1 MSFQLEFLP
10 KVGQSVLG
18 YPSRLLSRTE
28 IAKDTLAFQFYRPR
42 NFLFRPGQFIDL
54 ALRGISR
61 NTPNGLTHTFSIAS
75 SCFASYIL
83 LVTRMRDSPFKRAL
97 SALPLGTE
105 VSIRGPMGSFI
116 LHNDVSR
123 PAILLAGG
131 IGIAPFLSMLSSAAI
146 DKSHPPVFL
155 FYANRYVEDAAFMDT
170 LWDLQASNRRFLFVP
185 TFTRIKPG
193 HGGWKGATGP
203 INAQL
208 LSTHLSNLQ
217 DPTYYVAGPPG
228 MVSSTYQTLAKLGV
242 CDKNI
247 QIEHF
252 AGY

>member
-1 MSFQLEFLP
+1 MSFLLDSLP
-10 KVGQSVLG
+10 KLGQSVLG

-28 IAKDTLAFQFYRPR
+28 VAKDTLAFQFQRPR

-54 ALRGISR
+54 ALRGLSG
-61 NTPNGLTHTFSIAS
+61 NGPHGLTHTFSIAS
-75 SCFASYIL
+75 SCFASDIL
-83 LVTRMRDSPFKRAL
+83 LATRMRDSPFKRAL

-105 VSIRGPMGSFI
+105 VSIRGPMGSFV

-123 PAILLAGG
+123 PAVLLAGG

-170 LWDLQASNRRFLFVP
+170 LWDLEMSNRHFHFVP
-185 TFTRIKPG
+185 TFTRIAPG
-193 HGGWKGATGP
+193 HDGWTGATGP
-203 INAQL
+203 LNAQMLSKHINNL
-208 LSTHLSNLQ
+208 L
-217 DPTYYVAGPPG
+217 DPIYYVAGPPG
-228 MVSSTYQTLAKLGV
+228 MVAGAQQMLLELAV
-242 CDKNI
+242 PEESI
-247 QIEHF
+247 RMEHF